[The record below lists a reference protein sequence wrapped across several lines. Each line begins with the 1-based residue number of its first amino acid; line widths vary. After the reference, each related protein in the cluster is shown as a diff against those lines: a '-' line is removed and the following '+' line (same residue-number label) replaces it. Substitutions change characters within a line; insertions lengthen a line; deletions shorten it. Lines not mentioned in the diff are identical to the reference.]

1 MTWIQKLFSF
11 RWPYG
16 THENLPEEQ
25 PMSTLLEKFHKI
37 LCESGVPAEFHAV
50 TNRMI
55 LGHVL
60 RLHQYKSMRQE
71 LRSFIGAEAERLV
84 QEKMQCLKHNYE
96 AQVLLW
102 RAVYCW
108 IETNDIARAAY
119 RHEISTAD
127 LQWVISTF
135 EGTDM
140 LVGLPTVAKSHWSR
154 TPLTRDEVAAVVA
167 HSKVQGMIRNLLQFK
182 KTGVIWGYDQGI
194 TKDDLKCDLEYK
206 AVTTTL
212 CYEADRRSKWHLIN
226 VVAMSLDNE
235 VKNMMRKSTAKDS
248 GRVVEVV
255 DETDLCETD
264 EKTGKRARGVSLSRI
279 VPLTKVNDSGEEYEA
294 GAALAD
300 LSFAGTRAVQDA
312 ISKMSS
318 ILAEKTH
325 VMDYL
330 KVAVLG
336 EHNQD
341 FEDWLDRQKT
351 PRKTEED
358 MLIKL
363 ARRFFNI
370 SPDEMKLMQ
379 EVVVG

>member
-1 MTWIQKLFSF
+1 MPK
-11 RWPYG
+11 
-16 THENLPEEQ
+16 EQ

-37 LCESGVPAEFHAV
+37 LCESDVPAEFH
-50 TNRMI
+50 TITSRMI

-60 RLHQYKSMRQE
+60 RLHQYKSKRQE
-71 LRSFIGAEAERLV
+71 LRSFIGADAERLV
-84 QEKMQCLKHNYE
+84 QEKMQALKHNYE
-96 AQVLLW
+96 AQVMLW

-108 IETNDIARAAY
+108 IETNDMARAAY

-127 LQWVISTF
+127 LQWVVSVF
-135 EGTDM
+135 DGTDM
-140 LVGLPTVAKSHWSR
+140 LVNLPANAKAHWSR

-167 HSKVQGMIRNLLQFK
+167 HNKVQGMIRNLLQFK

-194 TKDDLKCDLEYK
+194 TKEDLRCDLEYK
-206 AVTTTL
+206 AITTTL

-255 DETDLCETD
+255 DSLECGSVHDETS
-264 EKTGKRARGVSLSRI
+264 KRHHGASLSRV
-279 VPLTKVNDSGEEYEA
+279 VPLTKLNDNGEEFETS
-294 GAALAD
+294 AALAD
-300 LSFAGTRAVQDA
+300 MSFAGTRAVQDA

-341 FEDWLDRQKT
+341 FEDWLDMQKT